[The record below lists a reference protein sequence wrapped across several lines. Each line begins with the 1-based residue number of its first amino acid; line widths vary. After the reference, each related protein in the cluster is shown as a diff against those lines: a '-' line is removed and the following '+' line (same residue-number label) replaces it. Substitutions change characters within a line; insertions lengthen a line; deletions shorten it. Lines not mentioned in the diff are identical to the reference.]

1 MSGEA
6 PTAGQVAS
14 LLVICFLLA
23 PRLLRLIGT
32 LIGDI
37 ARSSIRGRVPPVHR
51 VIHCTR
57 DCSVIVPITNPD
69 SGDLEC
75 CLRTIL
81 KNNPLYLY
89 IVTIGIEDRDRLERR
104 LNHLRKEFPLIHIT
118 VGAVKRRSKRR
129 QIAHAIKSVTTQITV
144 IVDDNVLWPPGFL
157 GGALGPFEHPVLNCI
172 TVPKCVR
179 SPLCD
184 SFLTRCWKRLANF
197 QYAYL
202 HLQNRVGTAY
212 DFSAIPLGSTVLY
225 RTYALEQVLDE
236 YETEHCYFGKIG
248 ALTAD
253 EHSFYN
259 LYLLQHDDR
268 FTVPFTPGTSIEVC
282 IYSFSDF
289 IADCERHIR
298 STWRISANMLT
309 SQQCLR
315 YPWGLYGTWLSEL
328 ASFTLIWDTIIVA
341 LFLGTYFYAQNHI
354 NMCWF
359 LLGLFGMKLVEAV
372 VTMIHMDFR
381 YCDFLGILPLLIF
394 LIPCH
399 YIYTILKIKALI
411 TYQHIEHVEYEKLDR
426 ERDKLNEPTWLIGG
440 DSVLQGPPKRQYKGL
455 KNASF
460 MKKKKALRPV

>member
-1 MSGEA
+1 MGDEA
-6 PTAGQVAS
+6 PTSGQVVS
-14 LLVICFLLA
+14 LVAICFLLA

-51 VIHCTR
+51 VAHTPR
-57 DCSVIVPITNPD
+57 DCSVIVPVTNPD
-69 SGDLEC
+69 SIDIEC

-81 KNNPLYLY
+81 KNHPLYLY
-89 IVTIGIEDRDRLERR
+89 IVAVGKEDRDRLERR
-104 LNHLRKEFPLIHIT
+104 LGHLRKEFPLQHIT
-118 VGAVKRRSKRR
+118 VGAVTRRSKRR
-129 QIAHAIKSVTTQITV
+129 QIAHAVKSVTTRISV
-144 IVDDNVLWPPGFL
+144 VVDDNVIWPPGFL

-179 SPLCD
+179 APLCD
-184 SFLTRCWKRLANF
+184 SFWTGCWKRLANF

-202 HLQNRVGTAY
+202 HVQNRVATAY

-236 YETEHCYFGKIG
+236 YETEHCFFGRIG

-253 EHSFYN
+253 EHSFFN
-259 LYLLQHDDR
+259 LYFLQHDDR
-268 FTVPFTPGTSIEVC
+268 FNVPFAPGTTTEVC

-309 SQQCLR
+309 SQQCFR
-315 YPWGLYGTWLSEL
+315 YPWGLYATWLSEL
-328 ASFTLIWDTIIVA
+328 ASFTLIWDAIIVT
-341 LFLGTYFYAQNHI
+341 LFMSTYFYAQNHFSL
-354 NMCWF
+354 CWF
-359 LLGLFGMKLVEAV
+359 LLALFGMKMVEAII
-372 VTMIHMDFR
+372 TMIHMDFR

-399 YIYTILKIKALI
+399 YFYTLLKIKALLA
-411 TYQHIEHVEYEKLDR
+411 YHHIEHAEYKKLDR
-426 ERDKLNEPTWLIGG
+426 ERNKSNEPTWLVNS
-440 DSVLQGPPKRQYKGL
+440 DSLLKEPPKRQYRGL
-455 KNASF
+455 ENASF
-460 MKKKKALRPV
+460 NK

>member
-14 LLVICFLLA
+14 LVVICFLLA

-51 VIHCTR
+51 
-57 DCSVIVPITNPD
+57 
-69 SGDLEC
+69 
-75 CLRTIL
+75 
-81 KNNPLYLY
+81 
-89 IVTIGIEDRDRLERR
+89 
-104 LNHLRKEFPLIHIT
+104 
-118 VGAVKRRSKRR
+118 
-129 QIAHAIKSVTTQITV
+129 
-144 IVDDNVLWPPGFL
+144 
-157 GGALGPFEHPVLNCI
+157 
-172 TVPKCVR
+172 
-179 SPLCD
+179 
-184 SFLTRCWKRLANF
+184 
-197 QYAYL
+197 
-202 HLQNRVGTAY
+202 NRVGTAY

-268 FTVPFTPGTSIEVC
+268 FNVPFTPGTSIEVC
-282 IYSFSDF
+282 IYCFSDF
-289 IADCERHIR
+289 ITDCERHIR
-298 STWRISANMLT
+298 STWRISTNMLT
-309 SQQCLR
+309 SEQCLR

-328 ASFTLIWDTIIVA
+328 ASFTLIWDAIIIS
-341 LFLGTYFYAQNHI
+341 LFF
-354 NMCWF
+354 C
-359 LLGLFGMKLVEAV
+359 LFGMKLVEAV

-399 YIYTILKIKALI
+399 YIYTILKIKALL
-411 TYQHIEHVEYEKLDR
+411 TYQHIEHAEYEKLDR

>member
-1 MSGEA
+1 MDDEA
-6 PTAGQVAS
+6 PTAGQVVS
-14 LLVICFLLA
+14 LVVICFLLA

-51 VIHCTR
+51 VTHTPR

-69 SGDLEC
+69 STDLEC
-75 CLRTIL
+75 CLRSIL

-89 IVTIGIEDRDRLERR
+89 IVTVGIEDRDRLERR

-144 IVDDNVLWPPGFL
+144 IVDDNVIWPPGFL

-179 SPLCD
+179 APLCD
-184 SFLTRCWKRLANF
+184 SFSTSCWKRLANF

-202 HLQNRVGTAY
+202 HLQNRVATAY

-225 RTYALEQVLDE
+225 RTYALDQVLDE
-236 YETEHCYFGKIG
+236 YETEHCYFGRIG

-268 FTVPFTPGTSIEVC
+268 FNVPFTPGTSIEVC

-315 YPWGLYGTWLSEL
+315 YPWGLYATWLSEL
-328 ASFTLIWDTIIVA
+328 ASFTLIWDAIIIS
-341 LFLGTYFYAQNHI
+341 LFF
-354 NMCWF
+354 C
-359 LLGLFGMKLVEAV
+359 LFGMKLVEAIM
-372 VTMIHMDFR
+372 TMIHMDFR
-381 YCDFLGILPLLIF
+381 YCDFLGILPLLIV

-399 YIYTILKIKALI
+399 YIYTILKIKALL
-411 TYQHIEHVEYEKLDR
+411 TYQHIEHAEYKKLDR
-426 ERDKLNEPTWLIGG
+426 ERDKSNEPTWLIGG
-440 DSVLQGPPKRQYKGL
+440 DSVLRGPPKRQYRGL

-460 MKKKKALRPV
+460 IKKQKTVRQV